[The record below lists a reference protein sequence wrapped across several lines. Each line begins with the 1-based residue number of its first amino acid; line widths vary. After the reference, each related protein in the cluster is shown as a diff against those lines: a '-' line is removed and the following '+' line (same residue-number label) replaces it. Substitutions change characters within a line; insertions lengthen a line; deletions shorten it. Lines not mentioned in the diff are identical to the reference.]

1 MDRKRILRRVAVACG
16 AVLLVCTAVS
26 TYVYDALLPRIEVYD
41 FLVRDTPDPNDYG
54 AEWWVPESCI
64 QSRDE
69 NGQVTIFRVRSR
81 DGIFGIEYFVEAID
95 GEIIREGEGEVELDA
110 PAMDIVEK
118 LVLTTDKP
126 LRSGTVVSI
135 LNLEVW
141 QE

>member
-1 MDRKRILRRVAVACG
+1 MNRKRILRWVAAAC
-16 AVLLVCTAVS
+16 LLVLAVCTGVS
-26 TYVYDALLPRIEVYD
+26 YFVYDALLPRVEVLD

-69 NGQVTIFRVRSR
+69 NDRVTIYRVRSR
-81 DGIFGIEYFVEAID
+81 DGIFGIEYFVEATD
-95 GEIIREGEGEVELDA
+95 GELLREENGEVELDA

-135 LNLEVW
+135 LNPEVW
-141 QE
+141 QA

>member
-1 MDRKRILRRVAVACG
+1 MDRKKILRRVAVACG
-16 AVLLVCTAVS
+16 AVLLMCTAVS

-69 NGQVTIFRVRSR
+69 NGHVTIFRVRSR

-135 LNLEVW
+135 LNPEVW

>member
-1 MDRKRILRRVAVACG
+1 MDRKRILRWVAVACG

-135 LNLEVW
+135 LNPEVW

>member
-1 MDRKRILRRVAVACG
+1 MDRKKILRRVAVACG

-95 GEIIREGEGEVELDA
+95 GEILREGEGEVELDA

-135 LNLEVW
+135 LNPEVW

>member
-1 MDRKRILRRVAVACG
+1 MNRKRILQWVAAAC
-16 AVLLVCTAVS
+16 LLVLAACTGVS
-26 TYVYDALLPRIEVYD
+26 YFVYDALLPRVEVLD

-69 NGQVTIFRVRSR
+69 NGRVTIYRVRSR
-81 DGIFGIEYFVEAID
+81 DGICGIEYFVEAID
-95 GEIIREGEGEVELDA
+95 GEILREENGEVELDA

-135 LNLEVW
+135 LNPEVW
-141 QE
+141 QA

>member
-1 MDRKRILRRVAVACG
+1 MNRKRILRWVAAAC
-16 AVLLVCTAVS
+16 LLVLAVCTGVS
-26 TYVYDALLPRIEVYD
+26 YFVYDALLPRVEVLD

-69 NGQVTIFRVRSR
+69 NDRVTVYRVRSR

-95 GEIIREGEGEVELDA
+95 GEILREADGEVELDA

-135 LNLEVW
+135 LNPEVW
-141 QE
+141 QA

>member
-1 MDRKRILRRVAVACG
+1 MDRKKILRRVAVACG

-135 LNLEVW
+135 LNPEVW
-141 QE
+141 QA

>member
-1 MDRKRILRRVAVACG
+1 MNRKRILRWVAAACLL
-16 AVLLVCTAVS
+16 VLAVCTAVS
-26 TYVYDALLPRIEVYD
+26 YFVYDALLPRVEVLD

-69 NGQVTIFRVRSR
+69 NGRVTIYRVRSR

-95 GEIIREGEGEVELDA
+95 GEILREADGEVELDA
-110 PAMDIVEK
+110 PAMDLEEK

-126 LRSGTVVSI
+126 LHSGQVVSL
-135 LNLEVW
+135 LNPEVW

>member
-1 MDRKRILRRVAVACG
+1 MDRKRILRWVAVACG

-69 NGQVTIFRVRSR
+69 NNQVTIFRVRSR

-135 LNLEVW
+135 LNPEVW

>member
-1 MDRKRILRRVAVACG
+1 M
-16 AVLLVCTAVS
+16 
-26 TYVYDALLPRIEVYD
+26 YDALLPRIEVYD

-54 AEWWVPESCI
+54 FEWWVPESCI
-64 QSRDE
+64 RSRGE

-135 LNLEVW
+135 LNPEVW

>member
-1 MDRKRILRRVAVACG
+1 MDRKKILRRVAVACG

-135 LNLEVW
+135 LNPEVW

>member
-1 MDRKRILRRVAVACG
+1 MDRKKILRRVAVACG

-64 QSRDE
+64 RSRGE
-69 NGQVTIFRVRSR
+69 NRVRSR

-135 LNLEVW
+135 LNPEVW

>member
-1 MDRKRILRRVAVACG
+1 MDRKRILRWVA
-16 AVLLVCTAVS
+16 AVCLLVLAVCTGIS
-26 TYVYDALLPRIEVYD
+26 SFVYDALLPRVEVLD

-54 AEWWVPESCI
+54 AEWL
-64 QSRDE
+64 
-69 NGQVTIFRVRSR
+69 RSR

-95 GEIIREGEGEVELDA
+95 GEILREADGEVELDA
-110 PAMDIVEK
+110 PAMDLVEK

-135 LNLEVW
+135 SNPEVW

>member
-81 DGIFGIEYFVEAID
+81 DGIFGIEYFVEAIN

-135 LNLEVW
+135 LNPEVW

>member
-54 AEWWVPESCI
+54 AEWWVPGSCI

-110 PAMDIVEK
+110 PAMDTVEK

-135 LNLEVW
+135 LNPEVW

>member
-1 MDRKRILRRVAVACG
+1 MDRKRILRWVAVACG

-95 GEIIREGEGEVELDA
+95 GEILREADGEVELDA

-135 LNLEVW
+135 LNPEVW

>member
-1 MDRKRILRRVAVACG
+1 MDRKKILRRVAVACG

-69 NGQVTIFRVRSR
+69 NGRVRSR

-135 LNLEVW
+135 LNPEVW

>member
-1 MDRKRILRRVAVACG
+1 MDRKRILRWVAVACG

-64 QSRDE
+64 QSRGE

-135 LNLEVW
+135 LNPEVW

>member
-1 MDRKRILRRVAVACG
+1 MDRKKILRRVAVACG

-26 TYVYDALLPRIEVYD
+26 TYVYDALLPRVEVLD

-135 LNLEVW
+135 LNPEVW

>member
-1 MDRKRILRRVAVACG
+1 MDRKKILRRVAVACG

-69 NGQVTIFRVRSR
+69 NGRVTVYRVRSR

-95 GEIIREGEGEVELDA
+95 GDILREADGEVELDA
-110 PAMDIVEK
+110 PAMDLEEK

-135 LNLEVW
+135 LNPEVW

>member
-1 MDRKRILRRVAVACG
+1 MDRKRILRWVAVACG

-54 AEWWVPESCI
+54 AEWWVPGSCI

-135 LNLEVW
+135 LNPEVW

>member
-1 MDRKRILRRVAVACG
+1 MDRKKILRRVAVACG

-54 AEWWVPESCI
+54 AEWWVPGSCI

-95 GEIIREGEGEVELDA
+95 GEIIREGKGEVELDA

-135 LNLEVW
+135 LNPEVW

>member
-1 MDRKRILRRVAVACG
+1 MDRKKILRRVAVACV

-135 LNLEVW
+135 LNPEVW

>member
-1 MDRKRILRRVAVACG
+1 MDRKRILRWVAVACG

-69 NGQVTIFRVRSR
+69 NDQVTIFRVRSR

-135 LNLEVW
+135 LNPEVW

>member
-1 MDRKRILRRVAVACG
+1 MDRKKILRRVAVACG

-126 LRSGTVVSI
+126 LCSGTVVSI
-135 LNLEVW
+135 LNPEVW

>member
-135 LNLEVW
+135 LNPEVW
-141 QE
+141 QQ

>member
-1 MDRKRILRRVAVACG
+1 MDRKRILRWVAVACG

-69 NGQVTIFRVRSR
+69 NGRVTVYRVRSR

-95 GEIIREGEGEVELDA
+95 GDILREADGEVELDA
-110 PAMDIVEK
+110 PAMDLEEK

-135 LNLEVW
+135 LNPGVW
-141 QE
+141 QA

>member
-1 MDRKRILRRVAVACG
+1 MTL
-16 AVLLVCTAVS
+16 
-26 TYVYDALLPRIEVYD
+26 Y
-41 FLVRDTPDPNDYG
+41 
-54 AEWWVPESCI
+54 
-64 QSRDE
+64 
-69 NGQVTIFRVRSR
+69 RVRSR

-95 GEIIREGEGEVELDA
+95 GEILREADGEVELDA

-135 LNLEVW
+135 LNPEVW

>member
-1 MDRKRILRRVAVACG
+1 MAVACG

-135 LNLEVW
+135 LNPEVW

>member
-1 MDRKRILRRVAVACG
+1 MDRKKILRRVAVACG
-16 AVLLVCTAVS
+16 VVLLVCTAVS

-135 LNLEVW
+135 LNPEVW

>member
-81 DGIFGIEYFVEAID
+81 DGIFGIEYFVEAIN

>member
-1 MDRKRILRRVAVACG
+1 MDRKKILRRVAVACG

-135 LNLEVW
+135 LNPEVW
-141 QE
+141 QQ